1 MYKVFKT
8 ETVAFEE
15 DGEFLVNGKSLD
27 QEVELDKIQHWLK
40 VYMTYV
46 EIDVENQEV
55 DPRNEG
61 TCQGLLMAMGYPS
74 AHAREIVDVWKEQIA
89 SLLKHKS
96 PTTLPN

>member
-27 QEVELDKIQHWLK
+27 
-40 VYMTYV
+40 
-46 EIDVENQEV
+46 QEV

-74 AHAREIVDVWKEQIA
+74 AHAREIVDAWKEQIA
-89 SLLKHKS
+89 SRLKHKS
-96 PTTLPN
+96 LTLEAKERLT